1 MIFETIL
8 PWRIFILFQVIPF
21 LFCFIWFND
30 DPLILWQPSNT
41 RFFNDQPRSA
51 LRTMYNIFHILFFL
65 CKYDRINLIFRIW
78 FSKYF
83 SWWHFIGNPWGYSLM
98 THSYPCL
105 IKYYHFKIYFYLQKI
120 CRELSDW
127 INRNF
132 SWNNED

>member
-8 PWRIFILFQVIPF
+8 PWRIFILFQVVQF
-21 LFCFIWFND
+21 WFCFIWFND
-30 DPLILWQPSNT
+30 DALLLWQPSNT

-65 CKYDRINLIFRIW
+65 CNYDRINLIFRIW

-98 THSYPCL
+98 TTVIPVWSNIFHDKFLFLLASEGVML
-105 IKYYHFKIYFYLQKI
+105 IPYI
-120 CRELSDW
+120 CA
-127 INRNF
+127 
-132 SWNNED
+132 